1 VRVALTDFRWPLDPA
16 LAEGRDETV
25 LARALYATPLV
36 PDPGTGRPLP
46 GLCRGWA
53 ASDGFREWRLTCRSA
68 PAIAAAL
75 RRVGKLQGSPLRWA
89 FADAKVSAPTANA
102 LRVRLP
108 FAWRRFPYVLTS
120 VATAPRF
127 LSGPFSLVSGS
138 PRRVVVRAEGRTVI
152 FRKLPA
158 RVARAGFRDGKLDEA
173 PVPLGDIAATHADDM
188 LSGALHVREL
198 LGLDLVL
205 LRIRNGALRRAY
217 WETANRG
224 DYEQLVPE
232 LDGAAAYGFGG
243 TEAADPARFRR
254 ALKSIPSLPQVTVR
268 LQVAADPVL
277 RYGARLLSADWRGV
291 GLGPLL
297 VAARGDATFERLI
310 APYAQG
316 EALPA
321 QLVLGEHVPG
331 RSQLLRLLAA
341 TQQGNELEQF
351 DQNVRS
357 TAAVIPVAWVVD
369 ARLVSPR
376 LRGWREDVL
385 GNVDY
390 AAVRSL
396 ASSRRP

>member
-1 VRVALTDFRWPLDPA
+1 VRVALTNFRWPLDPA
-16 LAEGRDETV
+16 LADGRDETV
-25 LARALYATPLV
+25 LARALYATPLI
-36 PDPGTGRPLP
+36 PDPQTGRPLP

-53 ASDGFREWRLTCRSA
+53 AYDGFRDWHFTCRSA

-75 RRVGKLQGSPLRWA
+75 RRVGKLQRSPLNWA
-89 FADAKVSAPTANA
+89 FADAKVSAPTANV

-127 LSGPFSLVSGS
+127 LSGPLSLVSGS
-138 PRRVVVRAEGRTVI
+138 PRRVVVRRQGLTVV

-158 RVARAGFRDGKLDEA
+158 RVARVEFRDGKVDEA
-173 PVPLGDIAATHADDM
+173 PVPLGDIAAMHAD
-188 LSGALHVREL
+188 GAVSRAMHVRTL

-205 LRIRNGALRRAY
+205 LHSRNAALRRTY

-232 LDGAAAYGFGG
+232 LDGAAAYGFGN
-243 TEAADPARFRR
+243 TEVADPARFRR
-254 ALKSIPSLPQVTVR
+254 ALKSIPSLPGVAVR
-268 LQVAADPVL
+268 LQVAPDPVL
-277 RYGARLLSADWRGV
+277 RYGARLLDADWRDI

-297 VAARGDATFERLI
+297 VSARGDATFQRLI

-321 QLVLGEHVPG
+321 QLVLGEQVPG
-331 RSQLLRLLAA
+331 RSRLLRLLAA
-341 TQQGNELEQF
+341 TQQGNELERL
-351 DQNVRS
+351 DHGLRR

-376 LRGWREDVL
+376 LQGWHEDVL

-396 ASSRRP
+396 ASSPRP

>member
-1 VRVALTDFRWPLDPA
+1 
-16 LAEGRDETV
+16 
-25 LARALYATPLV
+25 
-36 PDPGTGRPLP
+36 
-46 GLCRGWA
+46 
-53 ASDGFREWRLTCRSA
+53 LTCRSA

-138 PRRVVVRAEGRTVI
+138 PRRVVVREEGLTVI

-158 RVARAGFRDGKLDEA
+158 RVARAEFRDGKLDEA
-173 PVPLGDIAATHADDM
+173 PVPLGDIAATHADDT
-188 LSGALHVREL
+188 LTGALHVREL

-205 LRIRNGALRRAY
+205 LRIRNGALRRVY

-268 LQVAADPVL
+268 LEVAPDPVL
-277 RYGARLLSADWRGV
+277 RYGARLLYADWRDV

-297 VAARGDATFERLI
+297 VAARGDATVERLI
-310 APYAQG
+310 APYAQA

-341 TQQGNELEQF
+341 TQQGTELEQF
-351 DQNVRS
+351 DDNVRS